1 MAFVKNNGYRTPHYF
16 NCSPDSLEFSNNKDK
31 KLRNYKHS
39 AVDLVDFPGI
49 TVTAL
54 IYIRGYMGLFCAI
67 LFSTKAVYLNL
78 MNLISYLNSSLLKG
92 FRLFSLQEVK
102 FMGKTQKYS

>member
-39 AVDLVDFPGI
+39 AVDLVHFPGI

-54 IYIRGYMGLFCAI
+54 IYIRGYRGLFCASSVPI
-67 LFSTKAVYLNL
+67 FEFLPFKRFPAVF
-78 MNLISYLNSSLLKG
+78 IKRS
-92 FRLFSLQEVK
+92 
-102 FMGKTQKYS
+102 